1 MREAFQSDLAELG
14 QLLVSMSRSVRD
26 SMQEATQAL
35 LDANRPVA
43 DIVIA
48 DDAKVDALHH
58 RVEERAFDVIARQAP
73 VASDLRMVLT
83 ALRIAADL
91 ERMGDL
97 ATHVAKISLM
107 RHPESAVPTELVD
120 VFRDMAAVAYRMADK
135 ATTVLTSR
143 DVTRASEL
151 EQDDDEMDALHRRL
165 FEVVLGDWKHSVEAA
180 IDAALLGRFYERYAD
195 HAVNAG
201 KQIVY
206 LVTGETA

>member
-1 MREAFQSDLAELG
+1 MREAFQADLAELG
-14 QLLVSMSRSVRD
+14 QLLVSMSVSVRGA
-26 SMQEATQAL
+26 MQEATQAL

-48 DDAKVDALHH
+48 GDAKVDALHQ
-58 RVEERAFDVIARQAP
+58 RVEERAFEVLARQAP
-73 VASDLRMVLT
+73 VAGDLRMVLT
-83 ALRIAADL
+83 ALRIAGDL

-97 ATHVAKISLM
+97 AQHVAKIALM
-107 RHPESAVPTELVD
+107 RHPQHAVPSELAD
-120 VFRDMAAVAYRMADK
+120 VFRQMGEVAYRMADK
-135 ATTVLTSR
+135 ATTVLEKR
-143 DVTRASEL
+143 DVTQASEL
-151 EQDDDEMDALHRRL
+151 EQDDDQMDALHRTL
-165 FEVVLGDWKHSVEAA
+165 FEVVLDDWKHGVEAA

>member
-1 MREAFQSDLAELG
+1 MREAFQADLAELG
-14 QLLVSMSRSVRD
+14 ELLVSMSVSVRD
-26 SMQEATQAL
+26 TMQEATQAL

-48 DDAKVDALHH
+48 GDAKVDALHH
-58 RVEERAFDVIARQAP
+58 AVEERAFELLARQAP
-73 VASDLRMVLT
+73 VARDLRMVLT
-83 ALRIAADL
+83 ALRIGGDL

-97 ATHVAKISLM
+97 AQHVAKIALM
-107 RHPESAVPTELVD
+107 RHPQSAVPEELVE
-120 VFRDMAAVAYRMADK
+120 VFREMAIVAYRMADK
-135 ATTVLTSR
+135 ATTVLTTR
-143 DVTRASEL
+143 DATRASEL
-151 EQDDDEMDALHRRL
+151 ERDDDEMDALHRRL
-165 FEVVLGDWKHSVEAA
+165 FEVVLGEWKYGVETA